1 MNKRPAINFFALK
14 WFADCPAYGYGTN
27 LAELF
32 LFSSAFD
39 PASDELETMNSADVM
54 LFFMVDKN
62 EKRCTRR
69 LVFCSKINELDRHG
83 VEFFVLYCFCFDG
96 GCNFLFVKRLW
107 TLSEIPSKWWDNST
121 VVICTREISPLN
133 LSNPSKKWRMFSSIG
148 KSVVYFMHH
157 LFATVCAR
165 AKRHSNNGCK

>member
-54 LFFMVDKN
+54 LFFMVDKR
-62 EKRCTRR
+62 KR
-69 LVFCSKINELDRHG
+69 
-83 VEFFVLYCFCFDG
+83 
-96 GCNFLFVKRLW
+96 
-107 TLSEIPSKWWDNST
+107 
-121 VVICTREISPLN
+121 
-133 LSNPSKKWRMFSSIG
+133 
-148 KSVVYFMHH
+148 
-157 LFATVCAR
+157 
-165 AKRHSNNGCK
+165 

>member
-96 GCNFLFVKRLW
+96 GCNFLFVKRL
-107 TLSEIPSKWWDNST
+107 
-121 VVICTREISPLN
+121 
-133 LSNPSKKWRMFSSIG
+133 
-148 KSVVYFMHH
+148 
-157 LFATVCAR
+157 
-165 AKRHSNNGCK
+165 